1 MKQDIEEL
9 KSAWK
14 RIRADLSATNTALIS
29 LVAVLTPDQQ
39 DRLLHSLGA
48 RSAERAAAAEKLPI
62 PGAQESLRQIQESE
76 ERVYRQIQQL
86 VQEDRRKP
94 N

>member
-1 MKQDIEEL
+1 MNRDIEQL
-9 KSAWK
+9 KAAWT
-14 RIRADLSATNTALIS
+14 RVRADLSATNTALIS

-48 RSAERAAAAEKLPI
+48 RSAERAAAAEQLTI

-86 VQEDRRKP
+86 VQESRKKP
-94 N
+94 G